1 MAEKKTYKKKYSVHK
16 YTVTTK
22 DGETLNKMYFA
33 GEVTCTKDPD
43 FHPGAEDGSK
53 KSFATVGIAVGDPV
67 GMILD
72 LAKGKYSKDKEYQ
85 DHPFMDLK
93 AFGYSALDL
102 NKVGKK
108 GANLAVAG
116 NFHIEEY
123 QTNAGEKKKKVVLVA
138 DIIHLIDKS
147 PYFSSRKSV
156 EEEEEEET
164 KKPPKS
170 TSKAKEREPDP
181 DPEDDEDED
190 EDIPF

>member
-33 GEVTCTKDPD
+33 GEVTCTRDPD

-72 LAKGKYSKDKEYQ
+72 LAKGKYSKDKSIRTI
-85 DHPFMDLK
+85 FMDLK

-108 GANLAVAG
+108 EL
-116 NFHIEEY
+116 
-123 QTNAGEKKKKVVLVA
+123 TL
-138 DIIHLIDKS
+138 L
-147 PYFSSRKSV
+147 
-156 EEEEEEET
+156 
-164 KKPPKS
+164 
-170 TSKAKEREPDP
+170 
-181 DPEDDEDED
+181 
-190 EDIPF
+190 